1 MNHELQA
8 WIMSVQLQR
17 AMHRREKLSTS
28 YIISFVGNT
37 EYKGWDCTDDL
48 KLEKCND
55 MKVVDG
61 FNV

>member
-1 MNHELQA
+1 MNNERTAAESHTLKGKTEF
-8 WIMSVQLQR
+8 M
-17 AMHRREKLSTS
+17 
-28 YIISFVGNT
+28 GNT